1 MPEFEVGWID
11 LTVILVYL
19 ALSRVIPVVASNKMK
34 ENAKNKSKSKAKAG
48 GGGGDS
54 GGDGGGEEKESSES
68 EDYFL
73 GGRNFLWPFVGLS
86 LVATNMSGATFV
98 GLAGGA
104 YDQGI
109 SIYAYEWMAA
119 VVLALFIFFI
129 LPFYLRS
136 QVFTLPEFLERRF
149 DHRSRKAFAGFN
161 LFANMF
167 IDMAAALFAGAVVV
181 QTLYPGVPLIVAV
194 AGLAL
199 LAAVYTVIGGLGAV
213 IISDS
218 IQATITIIGG
228 FIVLVATLLAID
240 SWSEATEIAGEERM
254 SLILPPD
261 NDSLPWPGLLT
272 GVFIIGLYY
281 WTTNQ
286 LVVQRTLGAKSLDHG
301 RWGALLAGFIKIAFL
316 GLFILPGVLAL
327 SLYPDLES
335 PDQVF
340 PVLVFDLLPVGLRG
354 LILAAV
360 IAAITSTVDS
370 ILNSA
375 STIVTMDFIRTLR
388 PDTDQS
394 TLVKWGRVTT
404 VIATVVAII
413 YTPTIAQFDTLYGY
427 LQSVLSYLVPPVVA
441 VFVLGIGWKR
451 TTASAAFWTLVV
463 LQPLGVVG
471 FVLFEVMEIVNI
483 QFLYAAG
490 VSFALSVIMLVVM
503 SLAGTTPDLEKTDE
517 LTWDVGYW
525 KAETKELQEKGLP
538 VYQNYRV
545 LTGVMLVLTAVVVV
559 WFA

>member
-1 MPEFEVGWID
+1 MPDFNVGWID
-11 LTVILVYL
+11 LTVILTYL
-19 ALSRVIPVVASNKMK
+19 VLSRIIPVVASNKMK
-34 ENAKNKSKSKAKAG
+34 SNAKEKAKAK
-48 GGGGDS
+48 S
-54 GGDGGGEEKESSES
+54 GGGEQKESSES

-104 YDQGI
+104 YNQGI

-119 VVLALFIFFI
+119 VVLAIFIFFI

-136 QVFTLPEFLERRF
+136 QVFTLPEFLENRF
-149 DHRSRKAFAGFN
+149 DKRSRMAFAGFN

-181 QTLYPGVPLIVAV
+181 QTLYPEVPIIVAV

-218 IQATITIIGG
+218 IQATVTIIGG
-228 FIVLVATLLAID
+228 FIVLIATLGAIE
-240 SWSEATEIAGEERM
+240 SWSAATEAAGESKM
-254 SLILPPD
+254 SLILPPGD
-261 NDSLPWPGLLT
+261 ENLPWPGLLT
-272 GVFIIGLYY
+272 GVLIIGLYY

-286 LVVQRTLGAKSLDHG
+286 LVVQRTLGAKTLDHG

-316 GLFILPGVLAL
+316 GLFILPGVLAI
-327 SLYPDLES
+327 SLYPDLEN
-335 PDQVF
+335 PDTVF
-340 PVLVFDLLPVGLRG
+340 PTLVFDLLPVGLRG

-375 STIVTMDFIRTLR
+375 STIVTMDFVRTFR

-394 TLVKWGRVTT
+394 TLVKWGRITT
-404 VIATVVAII
+404 VVATVVAIV
-413 YTPTIAQFDTLYGY
+413 YTPIIANFETLYGY

-441 VFVLGIGWKR
+441 VFLLGIGWKR
-451 TTASAAFWTLVV
+451 TTATAAFLTLVIM
-463 LQPLGVVG
+463 QPLGAVC
-471 FVLFEVMEIVNI
+471 FVLFEAMEIINI
-483 QFLYAAG
+483 QFLYASG
-490 VSFALSVIMLVVM
+490 ISFALSVLLLVGV
-503 SLAGTTPDLEKTDE
+503 SLAGTTPDLEKTEE
-517 LTWDVGYW
+517 LTWDTGYW
-525 KAETKELQEKGLP
+525 KAETKELKEKETP
-538 VYQNYRV
+538 VWQNYRV
-545 LTGVMLVLTAVVVV
+545 LTVVMLVITAVVVV

>member
-1 MPEFEVGWID
+1 M
-11 LTVILVYL
+11 T
-19 ALSRVIPVVASNKMK
+19 
-34 ENAKNKSKSKAKAG
+34 G
-48 GGGGDS
+48 GGG
-54 GGDGGGEEKESSES
+54 EESSES
-68 EDYFL
+68 EGL
-73 GGRNFLWPFVGLS
+73 LPRRPQLPLAPSWGLS

-119 VVLALFIFFI
+119 VVLAIFIFFI

-149 DHRSRKAFAGFN
+149 DQRSRMAFAGFN

-181 QTLYPGVPLIVAV
+181 QTLYPEVPLIVAV

-228 FIVLVATLLAID
+228 AIVLVATLGAVE
-240 SWSEATEIAGEERM
+240 SWSAATEVAGEERM
-254 SLILPPD
+254 SLILPAGND
-261 NDSLPWPGLLT
+261 NLPWPGLLT

-286 LVVQRTLGAKSLDHG
+286 LVVQRTLGAKTLDHG
-301 RWGALLAGFIKIAFL
+301 RWGALLAGFIKLAFL
-316 GLFILPGVLAL
+316 FLFILPGVLAI

-375 STIVTMDFIRTLR
+375 STIVTMDFVRTFR

-394 TLVKWGRVTT
+394 TLVKIGRITT
-404 VIATVVAII
+404 VIATVVAVV
-413 YTPTIAQFDTLYGY
+413 YTPTIAQFETLYNY

-441 VFVLGIGWKR
+441 VFLLGIGWKR
-451 TTASAAFWTLVV
+451 TNASAAFLTLVV

-471 FVLFEVMEIVNI
+471 FILFEVMGII
-483 QFLYAAG
+483 DLQFLYAAG
-490 VSFALSVIMLVVM
+490 ILFALSLTMLVVL
-503 SLAGTTPDLEKTDE
+503 SLGGETPDLEKTEE

-525 KAETKELQEKGLP
+525 KEETKELEGVSTWK
-538 VYQNYRV
+538 NYRV
-545 LTGVMLVLTAVVVV
+545 LTGVMLVATAVLVVG
-559 WFA
+559 FA